1 MAKSTESAGNES
13 ASGYRHTLNLPDT
26 PFPMRGNLPKQEPGR
41 VKQWEDQ
48 GVYRRIRAV
57 GELIQAQVRTGMSPD
72 EVRLRIGTPLLADVF
87 HPNRWEYVFRF
98 QYPNGESELRR
109 VTVFFADNRVTD
121 IKHDPLPARDDP
133 NDPALPGYQPKETEK
148 S

>member
-1 MAKSTESAGNES
+1 MASSSVRVDTWLWATRQLKSRSQATAAARAG
-13 ASGYRHTLNLPDT
+13 HV
-26 PFPMRGNLPKQEPGR
+26 R
-41 VKQWEDQ
+41 VN
-48 GVYRRIRAV
+48 GVPVKAAHKLSV
-57 GELIQAQVRTGMSPD
+57 GD

>member
-1 MAKSTESAGNES
+1 MPHRLIRHSVPLLALAAVTALAGC
-13 ASGYRHTLNLPDT
+13 ASDRSRSGFLEPYRFAIPQ
-26 PFPMRGNLPKQEPGR
+26 GNYINQQMLDE
-41 VKQWEDQ
+41 
-48 GVYRRIRAV
+48 
-57 GELIQAQVRTGMSPD
+57 VRTGMSPD

-121 IKHDPLPARDDP
+121 IKHDRLPERDDP
-133 NDPALPGYQPKETEK
+133 NDPALPGYQPTERHVN